1 MESIVA
7 DIMKIIKDAADNISR
22 EEALK
27 QYFEKLECQCVSEAL
42 ERIDVELAAEYG
54 KDGWRVER
62 LDQRTIQASYGTV
75 CIRRRRMEKEGE
87 EGIYPLDKEMGIR
100 KYQRYTAYVE
110 YAIARVGAKAVYRV
124 TAEAINSLTPVTISH
139 QQVARIVKRVGKR
152 YEEWET
158 AQVEAEAP
166 EDAELRW
173 PEVLYIEGDGLMLK
187 WQGSGKRE
195 VHRFQI
201 AEGIREHKKRRE
213 LVGTHYVAAFSHKEA
228 KVAMERY
235 LASHYDLSNSL
246 VLSNSDGGA
255 GYEKSVFD
263 EILGKTGRHEHF
275 RDRYH
280 VNRKCRERAGWTGKE
295 LPRKLQ
301 EAIRRH
307 DWKYVL
313 TVLDTMQC
321 AAQNEAQEEQI
332 SLLKSYL
339 ERNWPYLASMKERG
353 LEGYGKTIGTCESNH
368 RTYSYRM
375 KHQGRRWGKEGG
387 NGMVKIL
394 TGLKNDDLRNAM
406 AAQEEYFVCT
416 TGKDFRCAV
425 RNALKKVKHQEHEG
439 VTHGKITLNAPTSSA
454 IGRLAKIY
462 A

>member
-1 MESIVA
+1 M
-7 DIMKIIKDAADNISR
+7 
-22 EEALK
+22 
-27 QYFEKLECQCVSEAL
+27 
-42 ERIDVELAAEYG
+42 
-54 KDGWRVER
+54 
-62 LDQRTIQASYGTV
+62 
-75 CIRRRRMEKEGE
+75 
-87 EGIYPLDKEMGIR
+87 
-100 KYQRYTAYVE
+100 
-110 YAIARVGAKAVYRV
+110 
-124 TAEAINSLTPVTISH
+124 
-139 QQVARIVKRVGKR
+139 ARIVKRVGKR

-166 EDAELRW
+166 EDAELRC

-187 WQGSGKRE
+187 GQGTGKRE

-201 AEGIREHKKRRE
+201 AEGIREHNKRRE

-228 KVAMERY
+228 KEAMERY

-255 GYEKSVFD
+255 GYEKAVFD

-280 VNRKCRERAGWTGKE
+280 VNRKCKERAGWTGKE
-295 LPRKLQ
+295 LPGKLQ
-301 EAIRRH
+301 EAIRCH

-375 KHQGRRWGKEGG
+375 KHQGCRWGKEGG
-387 NGMVKIL
+387 KGMIKIL

-406 AAQEEYFVCT
+406 AAQEEYFVHT

-439 VTHGKITLNAPTSSA
+439 VTHGRITLNAPTSSA
-454 IGRLAKIY
+454 IEQLAKYISRPPELVRQD
-462 A
+462 AASRW